1 MRRWWLV
8 LAVAGC
14 ARGPA
19 EPILDPIPG
28 GPLAPELVL
37 ALAEV
42 VTMPPSQPTTPPTD
56 ARLMRWA
63 RINYLGELPDGSGR
77 LYVPDLNGKLYLI
90 AGGAVREYLDVG
102 ARFAPDFWNHAGLGT
117 GLGFVAFHP
126 DF

>member
-8 LAVAGC
+8 LAVAGS
-14 ARGPA
+14 ASGPA
-19 EPILDPIPG
+19 EPTLDPLPR

-37 ALAEV
+37 TLEEV

-117 GLGFVAFHP
+117 GL
-126 DF
+126 